1 MTDATT
7 TIWDVLVT
15 GGGPA
20 GVAASIYSSRSLLK
34 TLIIEKGM
42 IGGNVA
48 YTERVDNY
56 PGFPGGVEAFEL
68 STRFRDHAVE
78 FGAEI
83 KNAEVTG
90 IRVEGGMKILQTDAG
105 EIRGK
110 ALIVAPGLTPV
121 KLGVPGEDE
130 FWGRG
135 VSACATCDGP
145 FYKDAKVAVVGGGN
159 SAIEEALYLT
169 KFAAEVCIIHRRDR
183 LRAVKILQEK
193 AFANPKVTFQW
204 NCIVK
209 KIYGSETVKGLELED
224 VLTHEL
230 RNLDVDGVFIYI
242 GHRPQSEWL
251 GFTVDK
257 DSRGFIKVDGN
268 MQTNVPGIFAAGDVV
283 NPRYRQIVIAAGE
296 GARAAL
302 AAERYLNE
310 KWGT

>member
-1 MTDATT
+1 MSDATE
-7 TIWDVLVT
+7 TIWDVMIV

-20 GVAASIYSSRSLLK
+20 GVTASIYNSRSLLK
-34 TLIIEKGM
+34 SLIIEKGM
-42 IGGNVA
+42 MGGNVA
-48 YTERVDNY
+48 YTERVENY

-68 STRFRDHAVE
+68 STRFRDQATE
-78 FGAEI
+78 FGGQI
-83 KNAEVTG
+83 KNADVKG
-90 IRVEGGMKILQTDAG
+90 VRVEGGMKILETDAG

-110 ALIVAPGLTPV
+110 TLIAAPGLAPI

-169 KFAAEVCIIHRRDR
+169 KFAKEVCIIHRREQ
-183 LRAVKILQEK
+183 LRAVKIYQEK
-193 AFANPKVTFQW
+193 AFANSKISFQW
-204 NCIVK
+204 NSIVK
-209 KIYGSETVKGLELED
+209 SIYGSETVEGIELED
-224 VLTHEL
+224 VLTHET
-230 RNLDVDGVFIYI
+230 RNLAVEGVFIYI
-242 GHRPQSEWL
+242 GHRPISEWL

-257 DSRGFIKVDGN
+257 DSKGFIKVDGDL
-268 MQTNVPGIFAAGDVV
+268 QTNVPGIFAAGDVI
-283 NPRYRQIVIAAGE
+283 NPKYRQIVIAAGE

-302 AAERYLNE
+302 AAEKYLNE